1 MAAEMTMVD
10 KTLTPTENITELLFS
25 FCDTAKT

>member
-10 KTLTPTENITELLFS
+10 KTLTRTENITELLFS
-25 FCDTAKT
+25 FCDTAIT